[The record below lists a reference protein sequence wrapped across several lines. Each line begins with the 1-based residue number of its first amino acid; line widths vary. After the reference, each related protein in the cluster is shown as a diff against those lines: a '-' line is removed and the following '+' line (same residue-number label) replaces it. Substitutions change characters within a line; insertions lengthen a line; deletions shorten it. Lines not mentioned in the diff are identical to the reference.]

1 MVEFFL
7 LPATLGVGL
16 LPVSIAKGL
25 IRPPKLKLLRKG
37 NKTERKRSKA
47 GKTRSQK
54 RARSQVEDAPSE
66 LDVKKIQDILGKPLY
81 TELFDHEEDVC
92 SDTTPLG

>member
-25 IRPPKLKLLRKG
+25 IRPPKLKLFRKG

-54 RARSQVEDAPSE
+54 RAHNQVEDAPSE
-66 LDVKKIQDILGKPLY
+66 LDVKKIQDIRGKPLY
-81 TELFDHEEDVC
+81 TELFDHGEDVC
-92 SDTTPLG
+92 SDTTPSG

>member
-37 NKTERKRSKA
+37 NKTERKRSKV
-47 GKTRSQK
+47 GKTRSQE
-54 RARSQVEDAPSE
+54 RVRCQVEDAPSE
-66 LDVKKIQDILGKPLY
+66 LDVKGIQDILGKPLY
-81 TELFDHEEDVC
+81 TELFDNKEEC
-92 SDTTPLG
+92 

>member
-16 LPVSIAKGL
+16 LPVSIVKGL

-47 GKTRSQK
+47 GKTRSLE
-54 RARSQVEDAPSE
+54 RVRCQVEDAPSE

-81 TELFDHEEDVC
+81 TELFDHGEDVC
-92 SDTTPLG
+92 SGTTPSG